1 MSFAK
6 GTVLAAPGKERS
18 WKAFVDWCEERGL
31 RSAPAH
37 IWTLAAYI
45 RYLEG
50 SMRYDT
56 LCRHIDRIG
65 QMHFEKIRK
74 RPDRDPEIQKVLEGV
89 RRRIDEKKKPP
100 PPPPLFRD
108 EDFLEDRP
116 KSARRVTKPKKEPA
130 PRRGLRATPKLVSR
144 RRV

>member
-1 MSFAK
+1 M
-6 GTVLAAPGKERS
+6 AAPAKVRS
-18 WKAFVDWCEERGL
+18 WKAFVEWCEERGL

-37 IWTLAAYI
+37 TWTLAAYI

-50 SMRYDT
+50 TMRYDA
-56 LCRHIDRIG
+56 LCRHIERIG

-74 RPDRDPEIQKVLEGV
+74 RPDRHPEIQNILEGV
-89 RRRIDEKKKPP
+89 RRRLDEKKKPP

-108 EDFLEDRP
+108 EDFLEDPP
-116 KSARRVTKPKKEPA
+116 KAARRRQTTPEA
-130 PRRGLRATPKLVSR
+130 TTARRGLRVTPKLVRR